1 MKLEF
6 IFFTIMIL
14 IYMKISFD
22 FLLNNIDKIMNKK
35 KLYFNENDIKKLL
48 VIIIY

>member
-1 MKLEF
+1 
-6 IFFTIMIL
+6 
-14 IYMKISFD
+14 MKISFD
-22 FLLNNIDKIMNKK
+22 FLFNNIDKIMNKK